1 MSETSNDLLKA
12 ADRSPEIVERRKS
25 RAANWMPWND
35 RRRKS
40 RTDVGLEISSLGIS
54 MAYMTKDDSGQT
66 KVMTD
71 FRPFPNDKRLWTV
84 ESLAEPLHELVN
96 THRLQGQTVFVA
108 LGSEACVTRT
118 LSGTN
123 DDVDSGYKE
132 LLERSNH
139 FLALG
144 QGNRVHCHSE
154 LNLDAKR
161 KRAWVTI
168 AQHSIIE
175 AVSQAI
181 EQVRLRLGKIEH
193 STVALC
199 QVIGHAG
206 LDASQP
212 VLLVLTNSHVASL
225 VLSYN
230 GQLILDYRPASATHE
245 TCQIDHWCESIRK
258 HQKCLQR
265 YLSSQ
270 LPRQHDKLDTL
281 CLPGSNWSPLGMV
294 AKKVQALGLKLEGM
308 PIARVDSQLDV
319 QEAYPSAEMLAAIWM
334 ARSVSANT
342 ADNSPTADLYKSF
355 RPDIQLSTGL
365 LLKAFWPMAAALLL
379 VACMYAEVTR
389 QNWVL
394 HRAEAT
400 QEQQSALRL
409 ELQRLDQENSGHKDL
424 LAKAAVLKAKLKPPT
439 ADHALKLLGRT
450 LAQGMW
456 LRQVSIL
463 PNGQVQISGT
473 SYSNEGIYE
482 YLAALKATGTL
493 HNATLLST
501 RSVRFDAGDA
511 FEFELSGVWAIP
523 ESNSDKA
530 PTLALTQL

>member
-1 MSETSNDLLKA
+1 
-12 ADRSPEIVERRKS
+12 
-25 RAANWMPWND
+25 
-35 RRRKS
+35 
-40 RTDVGLEISSLGIS
+40 
-54 MAYMTKDDSGQT
+54 MAFLTKDEVGKT
-66 KVMTD
+66 KVTTD
-71 FRPFPNDKRLWTV
+71 FRPFPTDKRLWTL
-84 ESLAEPLHELVN
+84 ESLVQPLQDLV
-96 THRLQGQTVFVA
+96 TSHRLQGQTVFVA

-123 DDVDSGYKE
+123 EDVDSGYKE

-168 AQHSIIE
+168 AQYSIIE
-175 AVSQAI
+175 AVSQAV

-199 QVIGHAG
+199 QVIGQAG

-212 VLLVLTNSHVASL
+212 VLLVLTNSQVASL
-225 VLSYN
+225 VLSFN
-230 GQLILDYRPASATHE
+230 GQLILDYRPASVTHE

-270 LPRQHDKLDTL
+270 LPRQRDRLETL
-281 CLPGSNWSPLGMV
+281 CLPGANWSPLGMA
-294 AKKVQALGLKLEGM
+294 AKKVQALELKLEGL
-308 PIARVDSQLDV
+308 PISQVDAQLIV
-319 QEAYPSAEMLAAIWM
+319 NEAYPTAEMLAAIWM
-334 ARSVSANT
+334 ARSVSTQAT
-342 ADNSPTADLYKSF
+342 DSTPTADLYKSF
-355 RPDIQLSTGL
+355 RPDIQLTPGV
-365 LLKAFWPMAAALLL
+365 LLKAFWPVAAALLL
-379 VACMYAEVTR
+379 AACMYGEVTR
-389 QNWVL
+389 QNWAL

-400 QEQQSALRL
+400 QEQQSALRM

-439 ADHALKLLGRT
+439 ADHALKLLGRS

-456 LRQVSIL
+456 LRQVAIM
-463 PNGQVQISGT
+463 PNGQLQISGT

-482 YLAALKATGTL
+482 YLATLKSTGTL

-511 FEFELSGVWAIP
+511 FEFELSGVWTMP
-523 ESNSDKA
+523 EAKDEKSSS
-530 PTLALTQL
+530 LALTKL